1 MNERMSLTSVTLKTI
16 VVHSVTY
23 MLMGLI
29 ASTLLNYEG
38 LFGRESLAGFMRPF
52 DDRMIM
58 AGPLFQPIRGLIF
71 GLAFYPLRE
80 VIFAK
85 KNGWLILW
93 WTLVALGI
101 LSTFGPSPG
110 SIEGAI
116 YTRVP
121 LLDHLTGLPEVV
133 VQALLLSGILY
144 YWINHPEKKWLTW
157 VLIVLF
163 LLLMALPVL
172 GLLVS

>member
-1 MNERMSLTSVTLKTI
+1 MNARMSLVSVTLKTI
-16 VVHSVTY
+16 VVHSITY

-29 ASTLLNYEG
+29 ASALFNYEG
-38 LFGRESLAGFMRPF
+38 LFAREEMAGFMRAY
-52 DDRMIM
+52 DDRLIM
-58 AGPLFQPIRGLIF
+58 AGPLFQPVRGLIF
-71 GLAFYPLRE
+71 GLAFYLLRE

-133 VQALLLSGILY
+133 IQALLLSGILY
-144 YWINHPEKKWLTW
+144 YWVNHPEKKWLTW
-157 VLIVLF
+157 LLVVLF
-163 LLLMALPVL
+163 VLLMAMPVL
-172 GLLVS
+172 GLLVY

>member
-1 MNERMSLTSVTLKTI
+1 MSDRVSLMSVTVKTI
-16 VVHSVTY
+16 IVHTVTY
-23 MLMGLI
+23 FMMGLL
-29 ASTLLNYEG
+29 ASTLFDYEG
-38 LFGRESLAGFMRPF
+38 LFGQESLAGFLRPF

-58 AGPLFQPIRGLIF
+58 AGPLFQPIQGLIF

-93 WTLVALGI
+93 WTLVALAI

-116 YTRVP
+116 YTRIP
-121 LLDHLTGLPEVV
+121 LVDHLTGLPEVLI
-133 VQALLLSGILY
+133 QSLLLSGVLY
-144 YWINHPEKKWLTW
+144 YWVNHPETKWLTW
-157 VLIVLF
+157 LLVVLF
-163 LLLMALPVL
+163 VLCMAMPVL
-172 GLLVS
+172 GLLVT